1 LSISTLFTLFLVPV
15 LISLLIDMGF
25 HTRKEDL
32 VKESMSTPT
41 KLTANPQVEGN

>member
-1 LSISTLFTLFLVPV
+1 LFTLFLVPV

-32 VKESMSTPT
+32 VKDSLQMPAVTPT
-41 KLTANPQVEGN
+41 TN